1 REEELLYLAFVE
13 DVTND
18 ILSLGLFSNRVLEE
32 LFECHIQENKK
43 RLDEGKMRHVLDVL
57 KAELSCSPSS
67 AAEQVHPGWDTLGS
81 LDLQEFDTTKEL
93 EFTRTSQ
100 GQRKA
105 TGSEEFFGT
114 VELSLK

>member
-1 REEELLYLAFVE
+1 REDELLYLAFIE

-32 LFECHIQENKK
+32 LFECHVQENKK
-43 RLDEGKMRHVLDVL
+43 RLDEGKMRQVLDVL
-57 KAELSCSPSS
+57 KAELSCSPGS
-67 AAEQVHPGWDTLGS
+67 AAEQVHPDWDGLGS
-81 LDLQEFDTTKEL
+81 LDLQEFDRMEEL

-105 TGSEEFFGT
+105 TRSEEFFET
-114 VELSLK
+114 MELALK